1 MAEQKQQVTDEQLR
15 QYLPDLPSGPLDIYR
30 KQATFDWR
38 RMKLAY
44 DNLNTL
50 KLKVSEY
57 HFFFKKFIFH
67 NFSIQINH

>member
-1 MAEQKQQVTDEQLR
+1 MAEQKQRVTDEQLK

-30 KQATFDWR
+30 KQASFDWR

-50 KLKVSEY
+50 KLKVS
-57 HFFFKKFIFH
+57 KKTLFL
-67 NFSIQINH
+67 INK